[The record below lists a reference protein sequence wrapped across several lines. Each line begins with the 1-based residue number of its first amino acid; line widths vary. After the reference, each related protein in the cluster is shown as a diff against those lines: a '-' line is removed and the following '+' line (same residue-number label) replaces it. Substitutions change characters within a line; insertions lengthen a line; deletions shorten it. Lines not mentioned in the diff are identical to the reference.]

1 MYSVSRGHSSV
12 TVVTNNGGDGVDTDE
27 HLITVMQMTINNC
40 IVGGGG
46 GAVAATKTNSA
57 NESVSMLRVTTG
69 SPAISPSPVRRSGGI
84 GDSTLD
90 AGAGSDQQ
98 SENKRRIIK
107 KMCQSKSTFYVPV
120 NDSDIDEMA
129 EESAE

>member
-1 MYSVSRGHSSV
+1 MDSDLYSISPGHSSV
-12 TVVTNNGGDGVDTDE
+12 TVLTNNGGDGVDTDE
-27 HLITVMQMTINNC
+27 HLITVMQMTINNR

-46 GAVAATKTNSA
+46 GAATMPRA
-57 NESVSMLRVTTG
+57 VTTG

-84 GDSTLD
+84 GDPMLET
-90 AGAGSDQQ
+90 AGAESDQQ
-98 SENKRRIIK
+98 SENKKRIIK

-120 NDSDIDEMA
+120 NDYDIDEVA